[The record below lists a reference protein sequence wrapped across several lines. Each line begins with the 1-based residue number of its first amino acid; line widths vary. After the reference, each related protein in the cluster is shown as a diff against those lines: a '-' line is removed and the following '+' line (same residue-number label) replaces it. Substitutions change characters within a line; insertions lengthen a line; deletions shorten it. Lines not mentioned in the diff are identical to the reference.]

1 MSLRV
6 LSVVGVCFASTAAFA
21 QSTETPPLEAE
32 TTAPPASAG
41 SSAPPESSGDGAVP
55 PPDPHATQAESPA
68 GQSAPLPGAAAPA
81 SGEHAIPDAD
91 ATELAPVVVNPD
103 AVKKRVA
110 QAKPRTTSAGAL
122 TAPSFEPSQDLSVT
136 PFSALTAEESS
147 AISYTVSEAGVATKF
162 DLPPREIPQTV
173 VVTTQKLI
181 KDFNLTDVKQIL
193 QFTPGIYVEN
203 ERNVGAYQYFSR
215 GYQLQVQF
223 DGVPSAVRI
232 GDRDAVSLDSAMI
245 DRVEVLQGAAGLL
258 TGAGAP
264 GGTINIVRKMPT
276 KTQSGYVEATAGPWD
291 GGRLVADV
299 STPIDASGKVRARL
313 VGVYNYDDSYIDYVY
328 NRQGMFYGV
337 VQADLTRTTLLTAGA
352 NVQGLDGSNGAA
364 YGSPTA
370 HDGSDLRLP
379 RTLNLGANW
388 PIRTGS
394 RKTTSSSSTRTLA
407 PNGSSRRRSRN
418 ISPTRTSSN
427 PRPITASIRRPG
439 RARASGAPRKPGTRM
454 RPGSISTPRGR
465 SRSSAASTR

>member
-41 SSAPPESSGDGAVP
+41 SSAPLESSGDGAVP
-55 PPDPHATQAESPA
+55 PPDPHATQAKSPA
-68 GQSAPLPGAAAPA
+68 GQSAPLPGTAAPA

-122 TAPSFEPSQDLSVT
+122 TAPSFEPAQDLSVT

-215 GYQLQVQF
+215 GYQLQVQ
-223 DGVPSAVRI
+223 VRRRAVGR
-232 GDRDAVSLDSAMI
+232 DRDAVSLNSAMI

-264 GGTINIVRKMPT
+264 CGTINIVRKMPA

-299 STPIDASGKVRARL
+299 YPYRRLWLGPRAARRGIQLRRLLHRLRLQQARHVLRRGAGRSHSTRNITAASACLITARFMAIRARL
-313 VGVYNYDDSYIDYVY
+313 RCHFARVSE
-328 NRQGMFYGV
+328 
-337 VQADLTRTTLLTAGA
+337 L
-352 NVQGLDGSNGAA
+352 GAA
-364 YGSPTA
+364 HASHALIVASPA
-370 HDGSDLRLP
+370 RYSGWEVWRPSPLDRV
-379 RTLNLGANW
+379 A
-388 PIRTGS
+388 PIS
-394 RKTTSSSSTRTLA
+394 YKPKPSPA
-407 PNGSSRRRSRN
+407 PAFAG
-418 ISPTRTSSN
+418 
-427 PRPITASIRRPG
+427 
-439 RARASGAPRKPGTRM
+439 RASGMPPKRPR
-454 RPGSISTPRGR
+454 
-465 SRSSAASTR
+465 

>member
-1 MSLRV
+1 M
-6 LSVVGVCFASTAAFA
+6 
-21 QSTETPPLEAE
+21 
-32 TTAPPASAG
+32 
-41 SSAPPESSGDGAVP
+41 
-55 PPDPHATQAESPA
+55 
-68 GQSAPLPGAAAPA
+68 
-81 SGEHAIPDAD
+81 
-91 ATELAPVVVNPD
+91 
-103 AVKKRVA
+103 A
-110 QAKPRTTSAGAL
+110 QAKPRTTSTGAL
-122 TAPSFEPSQDLSVT
+122 TAPTFEPSQHLSVT

-337 VQADLTRTTLLTAGA
+337 VQADLTRRETLQRHQRALSRPGLWRSA
-352 NVQGLDGSNGAA
+352 QGYAVTSQEF
-364 YGSPTA
+364 
-370 HDGSDLRLP
+370 
-379 RTLNLGANW
+379 LNSG
-388 PIRTGS
+388 
-394 RKTTSSSSTRTLA
+394 
-407 PNGSSRRRSRN
+407 RRRVSRLDRGLTGT
-418 ISPTRTSSN
+418 IFGMGSVAPV
-427 PRPITASIRRPG
+427 
-439 RARASGAPRKPGTRM
+439 APRQ
-454 RPGSISTPRGR
+454 GS
-465 SRSSAASTR
+465 ADFL

>member
-41 SSAPPESSGDGAVP
+41 SSAPLESSGDGAVP

-68 GQSAPLPGAAAPA
+68 GQSAPLPGTAAPA

-122 TAPSFEPSQDLSVT
+122 TAPSFEPAQDLSVT

-203 ERNVGAYQYFSR
+203 ERNVGAYQYFSTR
-215 GYQLQVQF
+215 L
-223 DGVPSAVRI
+223 SA
-232 GDRDAVSLDSAMI
+232 
-245 DRVEVLQGAAGLL
+245 
-258 TGAGAP
+258 TG
-264 GGTINIVRKMPT
+264 
-276 KTQSGYVEATAGPWD
+276 
-291 GGRLVADV
+291 
-299 STPIDASGKVRARL
+299 
-313 VGVYNYDDSYIDYVY
+313 
-328 NRQGMFYGV
+328 
-337 VQADLTRTTLLTAGA
+337 
-352 NVQGLDGSNGAA
+352 
-364 YGSPTA
+364 
-370 HDGSDLRLP
+370 
-379 RTLNLGANW
+379 
-388 PIRTGS
+388 
-394 RKTTSSSSTRTLA
+394 SSSTA
-407 PNGSSRRRSRN
+407 C
-418 ISPTRTSSN
+418 
-427 PRPITASIRRPG
+427 RRP
-439 RARASGAPRKPGTRM
+439 
-454 RPGSISTPRGR
+454 
-465 SRSSAASTR
+465 

>member
-68 GQSAPLPGAAAPA
+68 GQSAPLPGTAAPA

-215 GYQLQVQF
+215 GYQLQVQ
-223 DGVPSAVRI
+223 V
-232 GDRDAVSLDSAMI
+232 
-245 DRVEVLQGAAGLL
+245 
-258 TGAGAP
+258 
-264 GGTINIVRKMPT
+264 
-276 KTQSGYVEATAGPWD
+276 
-291 GGRLVADV
+291 
-299 STPIDASGKVRARL
+299 
-313 VGVYNYDDSYIDYVY
+313 
-328 NRQGMFYGV
+328 
-337 VQADLTRTTLLTAGA
+337 
-352 NVQGLDGSNGAA
+352 
-364 YGSPTA
+364 
-370 HDGSDLRLP
+370 
-379 RTLNLGANW
+379 
-388 PIRTGS
+388 
-394 RKTTSSSSTRTLA
+394 
-407 PNGSSRRRSRN
+407 RRRAVGRRSAIATRSR
-418 ISPTRTSSN
+418 
-427 PRPITASIRRPG
+427 SIRR
-439 RARASGAPRKPGTRM
+439 
-454 RPGSISTPRGR
+454 
-465 SRSSAASTR
+465 

>member
-1 MSLRV
+1 VSLRV

-32 TTAPPASAG
+32 TTAPSGAG
-41 SSAPPESSGDGAVP
+41 SSAPPEPTANGAP
-55 PPDPHATQAESPA
+55 PPDPHATAPQAESPA
-68 GQSAPLPGAAAPA
+68 GQAAPLPEAAAPA
-81 SGEHAIPDAD
+81 SGEQATPDAD

-103 AVKKRVA
+103 AAKKRVA
-110 QAKPRTTSAGAL
+110 QAKPRATSAGAL
-122 TAPSFEPSQDLSVT
+122 TAPTFEPSQDLSVT

-203 ERNVGAYQYFSR
+203 ERNVGSYQYFSR

-232 GDRDAVSLDSAMI
+232 GDRDAISLDSAMI

-264 GGTINIVRKMPT
+264 GGTINIVRKMPA
-276 KTQSGYVEATAGPWD
+276 KTQGGYVEATAGPWD

-299 STPIDASGKVRARL
+299 STPIDASGKVRAPARGGLQLQRL
-313 VGVYNYDDSYIDYVY
+313 LHRLRVQQAGHVLRRSAGRPHADDAPHCRRK
-328 NRQGMFYGV
+328 RQ
-337 VQADLTRTTLLTAGA
+337 
-352 NVQGLDGSNGAA
+352 
-364 YGSPTA
+364 
-370 HDGSDLRLP
+370 RLGW
-379 RTLNLGANW
+379 LE
-388 PIRTGS
+388 
-394 RKTTSSSSTRTLA
+394 
-407 PNGSSRRRSRN
+407 RRRLRQSH
-418 ISPTRTSSN
+418 
-427 PRPITASIRRPG
+427 
-439 RARASGAPRKPGTRM
+439 
-454 RPGSISTPRGR
+454 R
-465 SRSSAASTR
+465 S